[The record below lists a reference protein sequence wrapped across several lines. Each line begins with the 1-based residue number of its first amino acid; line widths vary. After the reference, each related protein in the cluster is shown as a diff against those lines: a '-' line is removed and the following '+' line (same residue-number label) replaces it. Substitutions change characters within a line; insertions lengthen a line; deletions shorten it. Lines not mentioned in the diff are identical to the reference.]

1 MQHLYALTQDMQ
13 ILTLLVQMMQRLED
27 VKKLLEIARNA
38 QKTANKLYFEKI
50 SS

>member
-13 ILTLLVQMMQRLED
+13 NLTLLVEMMQRLED

-38 QKTANKLYFEKI
+38 QKIANKLYFEKI